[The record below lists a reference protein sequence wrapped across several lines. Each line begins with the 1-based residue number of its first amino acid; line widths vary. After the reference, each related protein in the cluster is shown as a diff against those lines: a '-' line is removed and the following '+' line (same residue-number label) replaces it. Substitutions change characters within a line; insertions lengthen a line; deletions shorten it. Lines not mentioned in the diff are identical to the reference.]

1 MLEDMKLQDKI
12 DQINKFVE
20 DLEQNPEMFLLEDML
35 QLFYRE
41 KDFDYENF
49 SCDKAIKDFRVDNG
63 SISTFIARNQSMNKA
78 EAKKIWKP
86 EKYNFNRKNPM
97 CDFIRKYN

>member
-1 MLEDMKLQDKI
+1 
-12 DQINKFVE
+12 
-20 DLEQNPEMFLLEDML
+20 MFLLEDML

-63 SISTFIARNQSMNKA
+63 SISSFIARNQSMNKA

-97 CDFIRKYN
+97 CDFIRKYNWERKKNGKIYTDFFVIYYLRMN

>member
-1 MLEDMKLQDKI
+1 
-12 DQINKFVE
+12 
-20 DLEQNPEMFLLEDML
+20 MFLLEDML

-97 CDFIRKYN
+97 CDFIRKYNWERKKNGKIYIDFFVINYLRMN